1 MNFLKILKEFE
12 TVGGLNKSE
21 FKEVLSLATKDSQF
35 IFDGFPLRPYI
46 TYCLFSLPWKKN
58 WLERSP
64 LEYRPFTIGGT
75 LMIYLFYLI
84 HQNI

>member
-1 MNFLKILKEFE
+1 MNFLKIFKEFE
-12 TVGGLNKSE
+12 TVEGLNKSE

-46 TYCLFSLPWKKN
+46 TYCPFSLPLKKN

-84 HQNI
+84 HQNT

>member
-1 MNFLKILKEFE
+1 MNFLKIFKEFE
-12 TVGGLNKSE
+12 TVEGLSKSE

-46 TYCLFSLPWKKN
+46 TYCPFSLPWKKN

-64 LEYRPFTIGGT
+64 LEYRPFTIGGM